1 MILYLSDFF
10 ENANNNDF
18 FEFMGWSNSTKIN
31 TLTFCDDESYINEIN
46 NNPNITGVIIK
57 PDFKNVFND
66 KSKKIYINDDP
77 RYVFYTIFNKNAFKN
92 KKEIDTIIH
101 PTASIHPTAY
111 ISNVN
116 VIIGE
121 NTIIKPNVTI
131 LEDVEIGNNCV
142 IQSGTV
148 IGSEGFEFKKTS
160 KGVISVLHDGKVIIK
175 NNVHIGANTCID
187 KGFSFR
193 DTFIDDNVMID
204 NLVHV
209 AHCVHIKNGASII
222 AGTILGGS
230 SEILENSWL
239 SINSSIAPK
248 IIVNKNGFVS
258 MGAVVTKNVIDN
270 EQVTGNFAI
279 PHDKFLKIFKKN
291 LNDISNI

>member
-1 MILYLSDFF
+1 MKNIFIGIGLIFFGVFDVKSQNFQVNSEELQEVIVKGKKTSYWTLISDCYKNYKSINTNKLNEIFSGF
-10 ENANNNDF
+10 SKIKKNNNDF

-77 RYVFYTIFNKNAFKN
+77 RYVFYTIFNKNAIKN

-222 AGTILGGS
+222 AGKILGGS
-230 SEILENSWL
+230 
-239 SINSSIAPK
+239 
-248 IIVNKNGFVS
+248 
-258 MGAVVTKNVIDN
+258 
-270 EQVTGNFAI
+270 
-279 PHDKFLKIFKKN
+279 
-291 LNDISNI
+291 